1 MTVECSGLRWWMVGC
16 ERLPSLQM
24 TVLQGD
30 VVVPHLERCIAC
42 HRRRLPT
49 VGGLIS
55 KICWKQMK
63 MPLILRLGDVVA

>member
-1 MTVECSGLRWWMVGC
+1 MTVKCSDLRWWTVDR

-24 TVLQGD
+24 AVPQGD
-30 VVVPHLERCIAC
+30 VVVPHLERCIAY

-55 KICWKQMK
+55 K
-63 MPLILRLGDVVA
+63 LIGSR

>member
-1 MTVECSGLRWWMVGC
+1 MTVKCSDLRWWTVDR

-24 TVLQGD
+24 AVPQGDVVVPQGD
-30 VVVPHLERCIAC
+30 VVVPHLERCIAY

-55 KICWKQMK
+55 K
-63 MPLILRLGDVVA
+63 LIGSR